1 MIRMFNSQLTGES
14 LVTRAETLL
23 EIKKA
28 EEEAEQIVREAQEE
42 RKAIVA
48 AARREAAQK
57 MRESEEKLKAEFE
70 LAVSREKNRIASQK
84 EEILKR
90 GQEEAEKI
98 KKLADERI
106 PEIRLYLKNAFERAI
121 DAATGTNG

>member
-1 MIRMFNSQLTGES
+1 MTRMFNSQLSGES

-28 EEEAEQIVREAQEE
+28 EEEAEQIVREAQE
-42 RKAIVA
+42 KQKMIVA
-48 AARREAAQK
+48 NARREAAQR
-57 MRESEEKLKAEFE
+57 MRESEEKLRAEFE
-70 LAVSREKNRIASQK
+70 VAVSREKNRIASQK

-90 GQEEAEKI
+90 GREEAEKI
-98 KKLADERI
+98 KKLANERI

-121 DAATGTNG
+121 DAATRTNG